1 MREDKMAKILI
12 VEDEEA
18 INKLVKNNLCLI
30 GHTCEQAYDGKEAL
44 EKVQTDEYDLILLDI
59 MLPYKSGFEII
70 KEIKDTPVIFLTAKD
85 RLEDKIEGLTS
96 GAEDYIVKPFE
107 ILELIARINI
117 VLRRTKKETKAIQIG
132 QVQVNMESQIV
143 KLMGQIV
150 ELKPQEYALLEVLIH
165 NRNLALTREK
175 LLELAWGFE
184 YEGDT
189 RTVDVHI
196 QQLRKKLNL
205 EDYIKTVYKVGYRLE
220 IN

>member
-1 MREDKMAKILI
+1 MAKILI
-12 VEDEEA
+12 VDDEEA

-30 GHTCEQAYDGKEAL
+30 GHQCEQAYDGKEAL
-44 EKVQTDEYDLILLDI
+44 EKIQTNEYDLILLDV

-70 KEIKDTPVIFLTAKD
+70 QEIKDTPVIFLTAKD

-117 VLRRTKKETKAIQIG
+117 VLRRTKKEAKEVEIG
-132 QVQVNMESQIV
+132 QVQINMESQIV
-143 KLMGQIV
+143 KCMGQMI
-150 ELKPQEYALLEVLIH
+150 ELKPQEYALLEVLIQ
-165 NRNLALTREK
+165 NRNLALSREK

-196 QQLRKKLNL
+196 QQLRKKLKL

-220 IN
+220 IE

>member
-1 MREDKMAKILI
+1 MAKILI

-205 EDYIKTVYKVGYRLE
+205 EDYIKTVYKVGYRME